1 MIFGSL
7 NVEAREPPLIGLFDT
22 LKIYNQLKF
31 VNISSNKIKDLA
43 KYITGMQGLIVLNAS
58 KNAISDASFLEKIG
72 FINK

>member
-1 MIFGSL
+1 M
-7 NVEAREPPLIGLFDT
+7 
-22 LKIYNQLKF
+22 
-31 VNISSNKIKDLA
+31 NISSNKIKDLA